1 MLRSLFLLP
10 LALSLFSARTH
21 AYELDEEP
29 GYVNPSTAS
38 APSHEEDPGAPPPPP
53 GDRIRKLN
61 LALDALKIPREGAPR
76 MEPTSPYSSL
86 AGIQSHF
93 AAIDPDGGLRRYLGI
108 DPLQVSLFRDFV
120 SQILPTSFL
129 EFTAP
134 LNAGA
139 GDFDSPM
146 LLDRLHRIADQV
158 RQPLFTAPLS
168 GLSIVIDPGHMGT
181 DAWDTAT
188 GKYVQIGANKVSEG
202 MLSLWTSYLLAQE
215 LESLG
220 ARVALT
226 RERPGPVAISDPETF
241 DASPYRNQTFY
252 NAIDSWMAPFTKKS
266 DEAFISAVKS
276 APETAKAFS
285 QNQLIQYFI
294 SGEDLEARSRIVDQ
308 VNPDLVLDIHF
319 DANQANQL
327 QNFDDSIEAFVPGG
341 IRANETGSRILRGY
355 HLKHLLDVRRWNESV
370 ELASSIVQEMSGSL
384 NLPLQNL
391 PEFLT
396 SIRVKDGVYARNLY
410 INRRNLHALTV
421 YLECLH
427 YDHTSEFRGLT
438 VNNQIGNYRGQPFR
452 YPARLN
458 SVVSGIRSG
467 MLRYFRNLH

>member
-1 MLRSLFLLP
+1 MKTLFLLP
-10 LALSLFSARTH
+10 LALLLLETKAH
-21 AYELDEEP
+21 AYETDEEP
-29 GYVNPSTAS
+29 GYLDPS
-38 APSHEEDPGAPPPPP
+38 DPAGPGKKRRHHSEQAPPP

-61 LALDALKIPREGAPR
+61 LALDALKIPREGSPWI
-76 MEPTSPYSSL
+76 EPMGPVASFDDL
-86 AGIQSHF
+86 QAHF
-93 AAIDPDGGLRRYLGI
+93 PAMDPDGGLRRYLNFE
-108 DPLQVSLFRDFV
+108 PLQVSLFREFF
-120 SQILPTSFL
+120 SQILPSAFL
-129 EFTAP
+129 EFSTP
-134 LNAGA
+134 LHAGS
-139 GDFDSPM
+139 GSFDSPM
-146 LLDRLHRIADQV
+146 LVDRLHRIADQV
-158 RQPLFTAPLS
+158 RQPLYTAPLS
-168 GLSIVIDPGHMGT
+168 GLTIVIDPGHMGT
-181 DAWDTAT
+181 DVWDTAT
-188 GKYVQIGANKVSEG
+188 GKYVQIGPNKVSEG

-215 LESLG
+215 LENLG

-226 RERPGPVAISDPETF
+226 RERPGPVSGADPDTF

-252 NAIDSWMAPFTKKS
+252 NGIDSWMAPFTNQS
-266 DEAFISAVKS
+266 DDAFISAVKS

-285 QNQLIQYFI
+285 RDQIIQYFI
-294 SGEDLEARSRIVDQ
+294 SGEDLEARSRIIDQ

-327 QNFDDSIEAFVPGG
+327 QNIDDSIEAFVPGG

-370 ELASSIVQEMSGSL
+370 ELASSILQEMSGSL

-427 YDHTSEFRGLT
+427 YDHVSEFRGLT
-438 VNNQIGNYRGQPFR
+438 VNNRIGNFRGQPFR

-458 SVVSGIRSG
+458 AIVSGIRAG
-467 MLRYFRNLH
+467 VLRYFRNLH